1 MPSKSAIQKM
11 NKLLGAGSINSFGR
25 KFSRD
30 SDRDGVP
37 NILDCRPYNPRKQG
51 IIHSVAAVGAR
62 TFLKGEQRERAEA
75 FIERKRLQSEAV
87 GEARAEERQKQ
98 RLETARYQERTAG
111 ERRRKYVA
119 AGGFGGEMRRGF
131 GGVAQAFRGPVIAG
145 PRLARR
151 KKKKAKKT
159 RKHRKYKLIKGV
171 RYVRLKKR

>member
-1 MPSKSAIQKM
+1 MRRSPSYNAIKKM
-11 NKLLGAGSINSFGR
+11 NKLLDSR
-25 KFSRD
+25 KFRMKD

-37 NILDCRPYNPRKQG
+37 DILDCRPHNPRRQG
-51 IIHSVAAVGAR
+51 IIHSVASAGAR

-75 FIERKRLQSEAV
+75 FIERKREQSEEV

-111 ERRRKYVA
+111 EQRRKYVA

-145 PRLARR
+145 PRLAR
-151 KKKKAKKT
+151 KT
-159 RKHRKYKLIKGV
+159 RKKR
-171 RYVRLKKR
+171 RKKRKK